1 MVWSNGKK
9 RQFVNR
15 INININCQQEVT
27 LSAVEFY
34 LSEVPSFKLLH
45 QGLFPKDKVFGDD
58 TLRWKVPFSKNNL

>member
-1 MVWSNGKK
+1 MGKR
-9 RQFVNR
+9 RQIVNR

-58 TLRWKVPFSKNNL
+58 TLR